1 MTPVIFAPGASSG
14 GFRRASSRLNRPDG
28 TDQAMSE
35 RESRE
40 QEPRERASVDRVA
53 LLLDADLES
62 EERLRLLA
70 AVEADAELRQHY
82 REISAVWEMLDAYP
96 AIDPISCVSEQVL
109 EQARSELTREHTSRL
124 VRIAVGWVAAA
135 AIFLTVFL
143 GLPAERPGANNLAHS
158 GQDSLVEDG
167 AYARSFD
174 WDFEDF

>member
-1 MTPVIFAPGASSG
+1 M
-14 GFRRASSRLNRPDG
+14 R
-28 TDQAMSE
+28 M

-53 LLLDADLES
+53 LLLDADLGS
-62 EERLRLLA
+62 EERRRLLA
-70 AVEADAELRQHY
+70 EVEADAELRQHY

-96 AIDPISCVSEQVL
+96 AIDPTSGVNEAVL
-109 EQARSELTREHTSRL
+109 EQARSELAREHQGRL
-124 VRIAVGWVAAA
+124 VRLAVGWVAAA

-143 GLPAERPGANNLAHS
+143 GLPGERRGANNLAHG

-167 AYARSFD
+167 ACARSFE